1 MDLERREAW
10 WAVRRRFLV
19 TERGEGFRLVGVPLG
34 CQDPGQV
41 G

>member
-10 WAVRRRFLV
+10 WAARRRFLV
-19 TERGEGFRLVGVPLG
+19 TVRGEGFRLVAVPPG
-34 CQDPGQV
+34 YQDPGQV